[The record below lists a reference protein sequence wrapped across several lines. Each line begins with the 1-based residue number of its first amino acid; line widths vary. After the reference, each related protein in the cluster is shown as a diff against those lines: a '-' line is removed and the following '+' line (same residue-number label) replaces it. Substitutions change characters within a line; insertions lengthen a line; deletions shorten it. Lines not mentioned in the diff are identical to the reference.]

1 MKLNEKIFYYR
12 KRAKLSQE
20 ELAARVG
27 VSRQA
32 VSKWELGEATPEVG
46 KLAAL
51 ARAFGVTV
59 DELLSQ
65 EPPAGEQ
72 VPPEA
77 AVPPE
82 AGKAERKEDVFD
94 RSVGLLGRLIRRYG
108 WLAGVRIA
116 LSGLGITLV
125 GALARFLFGA
135 MFQTS
140 NSMLSGFGGMG
151 GVVIEGAENLPPE
164 ALWQITGDLGG
175 GFGGM
180 FSRFGGVESAF
191 LTFVTI
197 ILLAGLGITIAGVV
211 LAVYLYRRG
220 NR

>member
-1 MKLNEKIFYYR
+1 M
-12 KRAKLSQE
+12 
-20 ELAARVG
+20 
-27 VSRQA
+27 
-32 VSKWELGEATPEVG
+32 G
-46 KLAAL
+46 KLTAL

-59 DELLSQ
+59 DELLSE

-72 VPPEA
+72 TPPETA

-82 AGKAERKEDVFD
+82 AGETARKEDVFD

-125 GALARFLFGA
+125 GALARFMFGT
-135 MFQTS
+135 MFQAS
-140 NSMLSGFGGMG
+140 NSMLGGIGGFGNMG

-164 ALWQITGDLGG
+164 ALWQITGELGG

-180 FSRFGGVESAF
+180 SSGFGGVESAF
-191 LTFVTI
+191 LTFATI
-197 ILLAGLGITIAGVV
+197 ILLVGLGITIAGAV